1 MASNTLAL
9 PIFIIQENNQYED
22 EIVIPS
28 VFVGYDDGLT
38 LRRYDF
44 GRITRY
50 VFCLFRLIMSLF
62 IYYNGIAS
70 RTINNDFV

>member
-9 PIFIIQENNQYED
+9 PIFVFQENNQYED

-50 VFCLFRLIMSLF
+50 VFCFVLSNNEF
-62 IYYNGIAS
+62 IYILQWYS
-70 RTINNDFV
+70 E

>member
-1 MASNTLAL
+1 L
-9 PIFIIQENNQYED
+9 IENKQYED

-38 LRRYDF
+38 LPRYDF

-50 VFCLFRLIMSLF
+50 VFCFCLSNNEFTTFNNIQLYRGGKF
-62 IYYNGIAS
+62 YWWRKPENPEK
-70 RTINNDFV
+70 TIDL

>member
-1 MASNTLAL
+1 LAPNTLAL
-9 PIFIIQENNQYED
+9 PIFIFQENKQYED

-50 VFCLFRLIMSLF
+50 VFCFVLSNNEF
-62 IYYNGIAS
+62 IYILQWYS
-70 RTINNDFV
+70 E